1 MTVTESKPETVVPDP
16 GITPAQPPLPPEPA
30 KGFAGILGT
39 ADHKT
44 VGRLYVGVSLLFLTA
59 FLVTSML
66 VKAEG
71 MQQDSLQFLNVATIF
86 EVQTLSQIGV
96 VFLGLM
102 PAFLGLALF
111 VVPLQVGSPTIA
123 FPRAAAAS
131 FWGWLLGAGLL
142 VASYLGNGGPVGANI
157 EMVKLFFVAFAMVI
171 VSLGLAS
178 VCVITT
184 VATARAEGMNLLRV
198 PLFSWSMLVAG
209 SMWLL
214 HSAALLANLLI
225 VSIDTTHGQVLYGD
239 PANRW
244 IQLTWIFAQ
253 PAVLCLALP
262 LLGVFGDAAIVATR
276 IRPARYG
283 VSLGAIGAVGA
294 LSFGAYAQT
303 AFHPG
308 LITEALFV
316 LQSLAVVLPLL
327 VLLGGIGDSVRRGR
341 LRVTSAFLVS
351 LAGMLLLLGAAVAGG
366 LYAIEPLNLGFTV
379 WGAGVA
385 NAATAA
391 AIAGVAAGLFHWG
404 SKIWGHR
411 VAEPIGKLVFLVV
424 LGGGVLYAAGELIAG
439 ANGQLPVLPD
449 GSVEN
454 LAANAELGAL
464 LSTVGCGLLAAG
476 TLLVILAVLPA
487 ALRRGPKAD
496 ADPWGG
502 QTLEWTTSS
511 PPHPANF
518 LDPVPEVRSPSPL
531 LDLREGTSKE
541 IV

>member
-1 MTVTESKPETVVPDP
+1 MTVTESKPEEVVPDL
-16 GITPAQPPLPPEPA
+16 GAAPAQPALPPEPPS
-30 KGFAGILGT
+30 GIAGVLGT

-44 VGRLYVGVSLLFLTA
+44 VGRLYVGFSLLFLAA
-59 FLVTSML
+59 FLVTSAL
-66 VKAEG
+66 VNAEA
-71 MQQDSLQFLNVATIF
+71 MDAASLSILDGNSFFQ
-86 EVQTLSQIGV
+86 VQTLSQIGV

-142 VASYLGNGGPVGANI
+142 IAAYIGNGGPIGGNSD
-157 EMVKLFFVAFAMVI
+157 MVKLFFVAFAMVI
-171 VSLGLAS
+171 LSLGLAS
-178 VCVITT
+178 VCVVTT
-184 VATARAEGMNLLRV
+184 VATARARGMSLMRV

-214 HSAALLANLLI
+214 NTAALLANLLI
-225 VSIDTTHGQVLYGD
+225 VYIDTTHGQVLYGA

-253 PAVLCLALP
+253 PAVLTFALP
-262 LLGVFGDAAIVATR
+262 LLGILGDATTVATR

-283 VSLGAIGAVGA
+283 VSLGAIGAAGA
-294 LSFGAYAQT
+294 LTFGAYAQT
-303 AFHPG
+303 AFNPA
-308 LITEALFV
+308 LITEGLFV
-316 LQSLAVVLPLL
+316 LQSLAVILPLL
-327 VLLGGIGDSVRRGR
+327 ALLGGVADSVRRGR
-341 LRVTSAFLVS
+341 LRPTSAFLVAV
-351 LAGMLLLLGAAVAGG
+351 AGMLLLLGAAVAGG
-366 LYAIEPLNLGFTV
+366 LYALEPLNLGFTV
-379 WGAGVA
+379 WGAGVG

-391 AIAGVAAGLFHWG
+391 AVAGIAAGVFHWG

-411 VAEPIGKLVFLVV
+411 VAEPIGKLVFLAV
-424 LGGGVLYAAGELIAG
+424 LAGGALYAAGQLIAG

-449 GSVEN
+449 GTVDSV
-454 LAANAELGAL
+454 AANAELGAM
-464 LSTVGCGLLAAG
+464 LSTVGCALLAVV
-476 TLLVILAVLPA
+476 TVLVILAALPA

-502 QTLEWTTSS
+502 QTLEWATSS
-511 PPHPANF
+511 PPPHGNF
-518 LDPVPEVRSPSPL
+518 LGPIAEVTSPSPL
-531 LDLREGTSKE
+531 LDVREGAAKE